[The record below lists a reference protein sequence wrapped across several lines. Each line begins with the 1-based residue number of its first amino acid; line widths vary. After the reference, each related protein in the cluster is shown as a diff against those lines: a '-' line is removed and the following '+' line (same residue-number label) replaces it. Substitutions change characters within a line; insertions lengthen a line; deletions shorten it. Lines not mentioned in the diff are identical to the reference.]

1 MRNLETGV
9 EFEWP
14 KDKFLNRM
22 YVMKEMYQNYEAGEE
37 WDVDEVNEFLILL
50 LFLYYYVFYIYI
62 R

>member
-37 WDVDEVNEFLILL
+37 WDVEEVKYTHFL
-50 LFLYYYVFYIYI
+50 
-62 R
+62 